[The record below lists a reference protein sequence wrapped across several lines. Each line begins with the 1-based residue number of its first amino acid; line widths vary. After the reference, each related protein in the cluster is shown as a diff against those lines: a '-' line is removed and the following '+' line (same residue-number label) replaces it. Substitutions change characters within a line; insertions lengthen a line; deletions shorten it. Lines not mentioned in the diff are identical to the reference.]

1 MKGLLANCGRV
12 GRVGLRAFRGFAL
25 FEVLLAVTIFA
36 VGVLGLGR
44 CVERMVSA
52 QALTVEEGRACQ
64 ALANA
69 MAMIESGAVVPGE
82 SSREKLQGMF
92 EGMEMRTTRKLLQEK
107 NENRQDVFG
116 VYQVTLEVS
125 WKRGDEVRKR
135 ELAFYHYPRRR

>member
-1 MKGLLANCGRV
+1 MRGSLVSRGEVVR
-12 GRVGLRAFRGFAL
+12 RSFRGFAL

-64 ALANA
+64 ALSNA
-69 MAMIESGAVVPGE
+69 MAMIESGAVVPGD

-92 EGMEMRTTRKLLQEK
+92 EGMELRTTRKLLQEK
-107 NENRQDVFG
+107 NESRQDVFG

-125 WKRGDEVRKR
+125 WKRGGEVRKR
-135 ELAFYHYPRRR
+135 ELVFYHYPRRR

>member
-1 MKGLLANCGRV
+1 MRGSLVSRGEVVR
-12 GRVGLRAFRGFAL
+12 RSFRGFAL

-64 ALANA
+64 ALSNA
-69 MAMIESGAVVPGE
+69 MAMVESGAVVPGD

-92 EGMEMRTTRKLLQEK
+92 EGMELRTTRKLLQEK
-107 NENRQDVFG
+107 NESRQDVFG

-125 WKRGDEVRKR
+125 WKRGGEVRKR
-135 ELAFYHYPRRR
+135 ELVFYHYPRRR

>member
-1 MKGLLANCGRV
+1 VVR
-12 GRVGLRAFRGFAL
+12 RSFRGFAL

-64 ALANA
+64 ALSNA
-69 MAMIESGAVVPGE
+69 MAMVESGAVVPGD

-92 EGMEMRTTRKLLQEK
+92 EGMELRTTRKLLQEK
-107 NENRQDVFG
+107 NESRQDVFG

-125 WKRGDEVRKR
+125 WKRGGEVRKR
-135 ELAFYHYPRRR
+135 ELVFYHYPRRR